1 MIAPVWLLLQR
12 EMRQSFRRRSDLIS
26 PLVFFVVVA
35 TLFPL
40 AISPAT
46 DVLRQVGPGVLWVA
60 ALLSMLLSMNRLFRD
75 DYEDGSLEQLVLAP
89 QPLVLLVLGKVL
101 AHWLQMVLPLLL
113 LTPAVATAYD
123 LPAEATW
130 VLLLSLLLGTPALSL
145 IGGITAALTVGLRQ
159 GAGVLAVLLLP
170 LSIPVLIFGSRAT
183 DLAVTGMD
191 TTGPLM
197 LLGAMSILAASL
209 APFGIAAALRV
220 SLD

>member
-1 MIAPVWLLLQR
+1 MITPVWLLLKR
-12 EMRQSFRRRSDLIS
+12 EMRQSVRRWSDLIS
-26 PLVFFVVVA
+26 PLVFFVLVSS
-35 TLFPL
+35 LFPL
-40 AISPAT
+40 AISPAA

-75 DYEDGSLEQLVLAP
+75 DFEDGSLEQLVLAP

-113 LTPAVATAYD
+113 LTPAVAIAYD
-123 LPAEATW
+123 LPGEATR

-145 IGGITAALTVGLRQ
+145 LGGITAALTVGLRQ
-159 GAGVLAVLLLP
+159 GAGVLAILLLP

-183 DLAVTGMD
+183 DLAVEGMD

-197 LLGAMSILAASL
+197 LLGAISLLSASL

>member
-1 MIAPVWLLLQR
+1 MITPVWLLLKR
-12 EMRQSFRRRSDLIS
+12 EMRQSVRRWSDLIS
-26 PLVFFVVVA
+26 PLVFFVLVSS
-35 TLFPL
+35 LFPL
-40 AISPAT
+40 AISPAP

-75 DYEDGSLEQLVLAP
+75 DFEDGSLEQLVLAP

-113 LTPAVATAYD
+113 LTPAVAIAYD
-123 LPAEATW
+123 LPGEATR

-145 IGGITAALTVGLRQ
+145 LGGITAALTVGLRQ
-159 GAGVLAVLLLP
+159 GAGVLAILLLP

-183 DLAVTGMD
+183 DLAVEGMD

-197 LLGAMSILAASL
+197 LLGAISILSASL

>member
-1 MIAPVWLLLQR
+1 MITPVWLLLKR
-12 EMRQSFRRRSDLIS
+12 EMRQSVRRWSDLIS
-26 PLVFFVVVA
+26 PLVFFVLVSS
-35 TLFPL
+35 LFPL
-40 AISPAT
+40 AISPAA

-75 DYEDGSLEQLVLAP
+75 DFEDGSLEQLVLAP

-113 LTPAVATAYD
+113 LTPAVAIAYD
-123 LPAEATW
+123 LPGEATR

-145 IGGITAALTVGLRQ
+145 LGGITAALTVGLRQ
-159 GAGVLAVLLLP
+159 GAGVLAILLLP

-183 DLAVTGMD
+183 DLAVEGMD

-197 LLGAMSILAASL
+197 LLGAISILSASL

>member
-12 EMRQSFRRRSDLIS
+12 EMRQSFRRWSDLIS

-35 TLFPL
+35 SLFPL
-40 AISPAT
+40 AISPAA

-89 QPLVLLVLGKVL
+89 QPLDLLVLGKVL

-123 LPAEATW
+123 LPGEATR

-159 GAGVLAVLLLP
+159 GAGVLAILLLP

-183 DLAVTGMD
+183 DLAVSGMD

>member
-1 MIAPVWLLLQR
+1 MITPVWLLLKR
-12 EMRQSFRRRSDLIS
+12 EMRQSVRRWSDLIS
-26 PLVFFVVVA
+26 PLVFFVLVSS
-35 TLFPL
+35 LFPL
-40 AISPAT
+40 AISPAA

-75 DYEDGSLEQLVLAP
+75 DFEDGSLEQLVLAP

-113 LTPAVATAYD
+113 LTPVVAIAYD
-123 LPAEATW
+123 LPGEATR

-145 IGGITAALTVGLRQ
+145 LGGITAALTVGLRQ
-159 GAGVLAVLLLP
+159 GAGVLAILLLP

-183 DLAVTGMD
+183 DLAVEGMD

-197 LLGAMSILAASL
+197 LLGAISILSASL

>member
-1 MIAPVWLLLQR
+1 MITPVWLLLKR
-12 EMRQSFRRRSDLIS
+12 EMRQSVRRWSDLIS
-26 PLVFFVVVA
+26 PLVFFVLVSS
-35 TLFPL
+35 LFPL
-40 AISPAT
+40 AISPAA

-75 DYEDGSLEQLVLAP
+75 DFEDGSLEQLVLAP

-113 LTPAVATAYD
+113 LTPAVAIAYD
-123 LPAEATW
+123 LPGEATR

-145 IGGITAALTVGLRQ
+145 LGGITAALTVGLRQ
-159 GAGVLAVLLLP
+159 GAGVLAILLLP

-183 DLAVTGMD
+183 DLALEGMD

-197 LLGAMSILAASL
+197 LLGAISLLSASL

>member
-1 MIAPVWLLLQR
+1 MITPVWLLLKR
-12 EMRQSFRRRSDLIS
+12 EMRQSVRRWSDLIS
-26 PLVFFVVVA
+26 PLVFFVLVSS
-35 TLFPL
+35 LFPL
-40 AISPAT
+40 AISPAP

-75 DYEDGSLEQLVLAP
+75 DFEDGSLEQLVLAP

-113 LTPAVATAYD
+113 LTPAVAIAYD
-123 LPAEATW
+123 LPGEATR

-145 IGGITAALTVGLRQ
+145 LGGITAALTVGLRQ
-159 GAGVLAVLLLP
+159 GAGVLAILLLP

-183 DLAVTGMD
+183 DLAVEGMD

-197 LLGAMSILAASL
+197 LLGAISLLSASL